1 MAKTSVS
8 NRRTAIM
15 AGFVGNVVEWY
26 DFALYGYMASVLST
40 LYFPSENHVA
50 SMLATYGAFAAG
62 FLMRPLGSAV
72 FGWLGDT
79 IGRSKTMLLSVSLMF
94 LPTLAIGV
102 LPGYEVIG
110 LAAPILLVL
119 IRLVQGLSVGGE
131 FSSSVTYLV
140 ETAARDHR
148 GRSGSWANQGA
159 IAGMTLGAGL
169 AALVSNVFPDQVL
182 HDWAWRLPFLF
193 GGVIGGVAILLRR
206 HLGESPAFTH
216 HQAHSEPRSPLKM
229 AFTRHRMEM
238 LQATAL
244 ASVYGVF
251 FYIPMVYLPNWIAT
265 HTGMGL
271 DVAMRLNLVAL
282 LLVAPLIYLSAWV
295 GDCCIQRTRWIMMAF
310 IAAAVSTYPVLM
322 MLTSENPWLIG
333 LGQWMLLAF
342 LAVPLG
348 AAPTVFV
355 EMFPPEDR
363 LTGYSIS
370 YNIGLGVIGGTTPMV
385 ATWLIDV
392 SGNRDAV
399 FWMLGAACL
408 LGVGIMAWIRDRSRA
423 TLHQP
428 RGVPS
433 DSPHGAGGHVQQT
446 GG

>member
-1 MAKTSVS
+1 MAPASVS

-15 AGFVGNVVEWY
+15 AGFIGNVVEWY
-26 DFALYGYMASVLST
+26 DFALYGYMASVIST
-40 LYFPSENHVA
+40 LYFPSDNPVA
-50 SMLATYGAFAAG
+50 SMIATYGAFAAG
-62 FLMRPLGSAV
+62 FLMRPLGSVV

-79 IGRSKTMLLSVSLMF
+79 IGRSKTMLLSVVLMF

-102 LPGYEVIG
+102 LPSYETIG
-110 LAAPILLVL
+110 LAAPILLIL
-119 IRLVQGLSVGGE
+119 IRLFQGLSVGGE

-140 ETAARDHR
+140 ETAARDRR
-148 GRSGSWANQGA
+148 GRSGSWANQGS

-193 GGVIGGVAILLRR
+193 GGVIGVVAIFLNRLI
-206 HLGESPAFTH
+206 GESPALKH
-216 HQAHSEPRSPLKM
+216 HESHSEPRSPLKL
-229 AFTRHRMEM
+229 AFTRHRLEM
-238 LQATAL
+238 IQSTTL
-244 ASVYGVF
+244 AGVYGMF
-251 FYIPMVYLPNWIAT
+251 FYIPMVFLPNWIAT

-271 DVAMRLNLVAL
+271 DMAMRLNLVSL
-282 LLVAPLIYLSAWV
+282 VLVAPLIYLSAWV

-310 IAAAVSTYPVLM
+310 TAAAVSIYPVVML
-322 MLTSENPWLIG
+322 LTSGDPWLVG

-348 AAPTVFV
+348 SAPSVFV

-392 SGNRDAV
+392 TGNRDAV
-399 FWMLGAACL
+399 FWLLGAACI
-408 LGVGIMAWIRDRSRA
+408 LGVGAMAWIRDRSRA

-433 DSPHGAGGHVQQT
+433 DSPHGAGGYVQQT
-446 GG
+446 SS